1 MKARHWM
8 PAVLLALLLAGTA
21 LVQVPP
27 LGAPLVRYLPPGALL
42 TLEARDFG
50 ALLRDWN
57 GSNEKA
63 LWLAS
68 DNYRAFVRSRLLLR
82 LEEAQ
87 GEFAQAAGVSPD
99 LPLVE
104 SIAGSESALGL
115 YDIGNLQLLYIT
127 RLGSARALENALWQ
141 SRASFE
147 PRSSA
152 GKAYYLRSDAQSGR
166 VAGFAATDDFLLIAT
181 REDLLSNSL
190 ALLSGQSNASV
201 TQETWFAD
209 SAAAAPNKGELRLT
223 LNVESL
229 VKSPHFR
236 SYWIQR
242 NVSELS
248 AYRAGVADVFRASG
262 EWREERVFL
271 RTPDT
276 PGAPASDAAKSAA
289 ADLIRLAPQDAGL
302 YRVWAAPNLGDIV
315 TLIRQKILAPKPG
328 DEPPSRIAPIV
339 AMNHGVVG
347 HEGALETRIDVPPP
361 VNEGGAFFEEGLLRL
376 VGDARVEAM
385 LQTQTGR
392 EAANG
397 VFAGNDSA
405 AVLLAELQW
414 NPDDV
419 RRELQTAVEGIWTT
433 SGLGTAWLERRAGEI
448 VYHELD
454 GLSPLAVAVRG
465 RHLFIANGTAPLIA
479 VLNRLGVAPPAGGD
493 VYSAGFRHRRERPVY
508 GKLMRGLD
516 YLYFGNFGGEF
527 ERPPAFFSEN
537 VGSLSTTL
545 ARVESETITQ
555 RDEGASVFQ
564 TVTYRLSQ

>member
-1 MKARHWM
+1 MKSRHWIL
-8 PAVLLALLLAGTA
+8 AALLALLLAGTA
-21 LVQVPP
+21 LVQVQVP
-27 LGAPLVRYLPPGALL
+27 GAPLARYLPPGALL

-82 LEEAQ
+82 LDEAR

-115 YDIGNLQLLYIT
+115 YDIGNLQFLYIT
-127 RLGSARALENALWQ
+127 RLGSARAIENALWQ
-141 SRASFE
+141 SRANFE

-152 GKAYYLRSDAQSGR
+152 GKSYYLRTDAQSGR
-166 VAGFAATDDFLLIAT
+166 MAGFAATDDFLLIAT
-181 REDLLSNSL
+181 REDLLSNAL
-190 ALLSGQSNASV
+190 ALMSGQSNAAV
-201 TQETWFAD
+201 TEESWFAD
-209 SAAAAPNKGELRLT
+209 AAAAAVNKGELRLT
-223 LNVESL
+223 LNMESL
-229 VKSPHFR
+229 VKSSHFR

-248 AYRAGVADVFRASG
+248 GYRAGVADVFRSAG

-271 RTPDT
+271 RTPDA
-276 PGAPASDAAKSAA
+276 PGAPASDAAKSGA
-289 ADLIRLAPQDAGL
+289 ADLVRLAPEDAGL
-302 YRVWAAPNLGDIV
+302 YRVWAAPNSGDIV
-315 TLIRQKILAPKPG
+315 GLIRQKIIAPRLG
-328 DEPPSRIAPIV
+328 NEPPSKTAPAV
-339 AMNHGVVG
+339 AISYGVVG

-361 VNEGGAFFEEGLLRL
+361 VNEGGTFYEEGLLRL
-376 VGDARVEAM
+376 IEDARIEAM

-405 AVLLAELQW
+405 VVLLAERQW
-414 NPDDV
+414 DADEV
-419 RRELQTAVEGIWTT
+419 RTQLQTAVQGIWTT
-433 SGLGTAWLERRAGEI
+433 SGLGTAWLERRAGDFDYYE
-448 VYHELD
+448 VD

-465 RHLFIANGTAPLIA
+465 RHLFIANGTAPLIS
-479 VLNRLGVAPPAGGD
+479 VLNRLGQAPGD
-493 VYSAGFRHRRERPVY
+493 PGDSYSAGFRHRRERPVY

-537 VGSLSTTL
+537 VGSLSGTL

-555 RDEGASVFQ
+555 RETGSSVSQ
-564 TVTYRLSQ
+564 TVTYRLSP